1 MEGGRLVTIQSSQI
15 LINIKGVGA
24 TLLMLFVTR
33 GSEPLEELRPL
44 RLCGSGGRKEREGS
58 ERVGHTDS
66 RGEILSQTNDKS
78 GPIGLA
84 KQWMGGGS
92 FVLSKSESLLF
103 IFCFVNCFNTS

>member
-66 RGEILSQTNDKS
+66 RGEILFSNQQQEGEVN
-78 GPIGLA
+78 
-84 KQWMGGGS
+84 
-92 FVLSKSESLLF
+92 FLSKSESSLS
-103 IFCFVNCFNTS
+103 IFCLVNCFNTR

>member
-1 MEGGRLVTIQSSQI
+1 MVTIQSSQNLNNIKGIGATLLMLFVTRLVTIQSSQI

-66 RGEILSQTNDKS
+66 RGEILSQTNDKRV
-78 GPIGLA
+78 
-84 KQWMGGGS
+84 K
-92 FVLSKSESLLF
+92 
-103 IFCFVNCFNTS
+103 

>member
-1 MEGGRLVTIQSSQI
+1 MVTIQSSQILNNIKGIGATLLMPFVTRLVTIQSSQI

-66 RGEILSQTNDKS
+66 RGEIPFFQTNNKRV
-78 GPIGLA
+78 
-84 KQWMGGGS
+84 K
-92 FVLSKSESLLF
+92 
-103 IFCFVNCFNTS
+103 